1 MFTTAPLG
9 AIVPDY
15 CRDGPPRSWKK
26 PPSMGRIGLMKF
38 SELNHAKCKTYLA
51 LSESAHAAA
60 LIDPLR
66 DRIERYIALLA
77 YFRCRLEMIIDTHT
91 HADHRSGAIE
101 LGELTGAPVVMHRR
115 APMPHVSRHVDDGDV
130 LKIGDISLQV
140 LYTPGHTPDS
150 ISLYG
155 GNRVFTGDVLMI
167 HGTGRCDFA
176 GGDAGTGYDSITRK
190 LFTLPDDTLVF
201 PAHDYRGHTQS
212 TIGEEKRSNPRVAGR
227 TREQYIDLMNNLGL
241 PLPDGIQEAL
251 QPNQTE
257 IDASSMHFPTL
268 AQLNQVRQLDAAEV
282 LGRLNA
288 PDAPLILD
296 VREDEEFHGA
306 LGHIPGATRIAL
318 RELPERVAELE
329 PFKSKDIVV
338 VCRVGV
344 RSTTAAA
351 ILTGLGFDHVCNLKG
366 GMIDWNEARLPIE
379 H

>member
-1 MFTTAPLG
+1 
-9 AIVPDY
+9 
-15 CRDGPPRSWKK
+15 
-26 PPSMGRIGLMKF
+26 MKF
-38 SELNHAKCKTYLA
+38 REVNHAKCKTYLA
-51 LSESAHAAA
+51 LSERARAAA
-60 LIDPLR
+60 LIDPMR
-66 DRIERYIALLA
+66 DRIERYLALLA
-77 YFRCRLEMIIDTHT
+77 YFGCRLEMIIDTHT

-115 APMPHVSRHVDDGDV
+115 APAPHVSRHVDDGDV
-130 LKIGDISLQV
+130 LTVGEIAMRV

-150 ISLYG
+150 ISLYAG
-155 GNRVFTGDVLMI
+155 DRVFTGDVLLI

-176 GGDAGTGYDSITRK
+176 GGDAGSGYDSITRK

-212 TIGEEKRSNPRVAGR
+212 TIGEEKHSNPRMAGR
-227 TREQYIDLMNNLGL
+227 TREQYVELMNNLGL

-257 IDASSMHFPTL
+257 IDASALNFPTL
-268 AQLNQVRQLDAAEV
+268 SQLNQVRQLDPGEV
-282 LGRLNA
+282 LARLNA
-288 PDAPLILD
+288 PSAPLILD
-296 VREDEEFHGA
+296 VREEEEFRGE

-318 RELPERVAELE
+318 RDLPERAGALDAFRDRE
-329 PFKSKDIVV
+329 IVV

-351 ILTGLGFDHVCNLKG
+351 ILTGLGFDRVCNLKG
-366 GMIDWNEARLPIE
+366 GMIDWNDARLSVE